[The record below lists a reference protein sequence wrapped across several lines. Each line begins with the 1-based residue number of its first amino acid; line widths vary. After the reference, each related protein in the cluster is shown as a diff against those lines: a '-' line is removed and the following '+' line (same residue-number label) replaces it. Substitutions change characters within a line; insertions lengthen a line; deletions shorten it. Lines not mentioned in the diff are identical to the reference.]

1 LLFKLLK
8 LANGNSIEAI
18 VKLPKF
24 KENNGKE
31 REFKFESIENSSS
44 TTFEEY
50 KVSNW
55 I

>member
-1 LLFKLLK
+1 MLSKLQK

-24 KENNGKE
+24 KENKGKE
-31 REFKFESIENSSS
+31 REFKFETIENSSS
-44 TTFEEY
+44 TTFEEN
-50 KVSNW
+50 KVS